1 MIEEPSSDRSA
12 RTSGSFVDAA
22 GGVWRDGRIVAWL
35 TDDEL
40 DFLTHGRPPDD
51 GREVAAAAL
60 LGTAFGIVATVLCY
74 AYFGG
79 PL

>member
-1 MIEEPSSDRSA
+1 MTHEPIAPISA
-12 RTSGSFVDAA
+12 TGRDFVDGGGRVYRA
-22 GGVWRDGRIVAWL
+22 GRCVARL